1 MKKIFILATVA
12 FLVSGVAFA
21 NDGDKGKTKGKKT
34 CSKTCGKECS
44 KKKTA
49 TKS

>member
-1 MKKIFILATVA
+1 MKKIFALATMA

-21 NDGDKGKTKGKKT
+21 GTGDKGKTKAKKT
-34 CSKTCGKECS
+34 NSKICGKECC

-49 TKS
+49 EKA